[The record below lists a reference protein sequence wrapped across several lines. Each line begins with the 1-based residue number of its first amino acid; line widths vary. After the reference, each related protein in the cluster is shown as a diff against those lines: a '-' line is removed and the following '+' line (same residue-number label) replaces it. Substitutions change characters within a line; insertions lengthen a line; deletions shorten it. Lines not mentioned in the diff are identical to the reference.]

1 MVPELPE
8 VETIRRGLLSRV
20 MGRSITEVSVKQT
33 RILQLDP
40 NQLVRQ
46 MSGQTIRGID
56 RRGKFLIFEL
66 DRHYCIFH
74 LGMTG
79 QLTVRDPSREDS
91 KQFFRHPITGLERAH
106 QHAPDRHTHLQLL
119 LDNGTWILLRDIR
132 KFGKVFLIRKESQV
146 FSDFFRR
153 LGLEPFT
160 SDYNLEAFVRRFRNR
175 RLRVKSLLLDQG
187 FVAGLGNIYADEA
200 LHEAGIHP
208 GRLIKSLLS
217 LEKERLFQAIPCV
230 LQRGITHGGT
240 SLRDYVNSEGESG
253 THQEQLQVYGRN
265 GKRCYQCG
273 STIKKI
279 VISQRGT
286 HFCPTCQPVKRN
298 ALDRWESEV
307 QDQNLNEAEDPDD
320 HK

>member
-1 MVPELPE
+1 MPELPE

-20 MGRSITEVSVKQT
+20 MGRSIAGVSAEHT

-46 MSGQTIRGID
+46 MSGQTIRGLN

-79 QLTVRDPSREDS
+79 QLTVRDPGRKDSR
-91 KQFFRHPITGLERAH
+91 QFCRHPTTGLERAR
-106 QHAPDRHTHLQLL
+106 QHAPDRHTHLQFL
-119 LDNGTWILLRDIR
+119 LDNGSWLLLRDIR
-132 KFGKVFLIRKESQV
+132 KFGKVFLIRKEGHGLSV
-146 FSDFFRR
+146 FFRR

-160 SDYNLEAFVRRFRNR
+160 SDYNLEAFLRRLSDRK
-175 RLRVKSLLLDQG
+175 LRVKSLLLDQG

-208 GRLIKSLLS
+208 TRLVKSLLS
-217 LEKERLFQAIPCV
+217 VERKRLFQAIPYV

-240 SLRDYVNSEGESG
+240 SLRDYVNSEGERG
-253 THQEQLQVYGRN
+253 THQEQLRVYGRS
-265 GKRCYQCG
+265 GEHCYRCG
-273 STIKKI
+273 STIEKT

-286 HFCPTCQPVKRN
+286 HFCPTCQPTKVGRKRS
-298 ALDRWESEV
+298 RRR
-307 QDQNLNEAEDPDD
+307 
-320 HK
+320 H